1 MVNDLCVT
9 FFFLRRISVLV
20 IPPETSHAKFF
31 LTLVHCCAK
40 FQVKSVRLK
49 AGPNTHDGCGIDGEL
64 LHVKGQVCCSLLP
77 QQCQLIGRPAK
88 NPVQ

>member
-1 MVNDLCVT
+1 M
-9 FFFLRRISVLV
+9 
-20 IPPETSHAKFF
+20 
-31 LTLVHCCAK
+31 
-40 FQVKSVRLK
+40 RLK

-64 LHVKGQVCCSLLP
+64 LHVKGQVRCSLLP

>member
-1 MVNDLCVT
+1 M
-9 FFFLRRISVLV
+9 LV

-31 LTLVHCCAK
+31 FNSLVHCCAK

-64 LHVKGQVCCSLLP
+64 LHVKGQVRCSLLP